1 MCVTEG
7 APEEV
12 RLSLTGVPPS
22 VGLDFEDMIA
32 LIGARNAERCG
43 QEAFSI
49 ELHCRLSDTAAPRL
63 PSGAMS
69 V

>member
-12 RLSLTGVPPS
+12 RLSLTGGPPPA
-22 VGLDFEDMIA
+22 GLDFEDMIA

-49 ELHCRLSDTAAPRL
+49 ELHCEVSDTAAPRS
-63 PSGAMS
+63 PSGATS